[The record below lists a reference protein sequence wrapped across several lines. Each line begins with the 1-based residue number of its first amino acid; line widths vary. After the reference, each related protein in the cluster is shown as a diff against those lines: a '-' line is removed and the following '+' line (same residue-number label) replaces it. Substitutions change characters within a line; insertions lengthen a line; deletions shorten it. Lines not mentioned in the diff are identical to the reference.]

1 MKTMP
6 SQSTPVNE
14 ECGVE
19 RMNSRSAKGMRKRY
33 AIAITVVV
41 ILFLVALA
49 VFQGR
54 LSREVTLKRN
64 GLPLANLKGNFL
76 PNTGA
81 DSVSTIS
88 TDANGRLDLSGLPQG
103 TDQILVWLQDGTTA
117 VFNGLAITLPKNG
130 SLTIDFRGSRTIS
143 TTKWTYFGLFTW
155 QEVQDC
161 VEVKNTDSVPSET
174 PTREPLPDGGAKPT
188 ASPSSRPGS

>member
-1 MKTMP
+1 VHGCENTA
-6 SQSTPVNE
+6 E
-14 ECGVE
+14 FYYI
-19 RMNSRSAKGMRKRY
+19 SAIKYPRVYKGMKKKL
-33 AIAITVVV
+33 AISIAVLAVLAV
-41 ILFLVALA
+41 LALA

-64 GLPLANLKGNFL
+64 GLPLANLKGSVL

-81 DSVSTIS
+81 ASVSTIS

-103 TDQILVWLQDGTTA
+103 TDQILVDLRDGTTA
-117 VFNGLAITLPKNG
+117 VFNGLLITLPKNG

-143 TTKWTYFGLFTW
+143 TTKWTYCGLFTW
-155 QEVQDC
+155 QEVQDW
-161 VEVKNTDSVPSET
+161 VEVKNTDSVPSKA

-188 ASPSSRPGS
+188 ASPSSRRGS